1 MLQEMR
7 YRNRD
12 NWKLRASW
20 NTIQYWKINSS
31 CMLYLCGM
39 LYLFTY
45 INVTNNVEKKK
56 RKSQKNK
63 YSNLWIQAKRTKLNY
78 ICFKD
83 MYMESKT
90 WEWLSQIRIM
100 VISCLSL
107 GFYNKN
113 TIDWWLAQQ
122 IFTSCSSRSWEILDQ
137 DANRHHFWWKPAS
150 WLVDNHLLPVPSH
163 GQERSSLSCP
173 FFWGH

>member
-1 MLQEMR
+1 MCFMEYYTVLKNKLQLHAIFM
-7 YRNRD
+7 
-12 NWKLRASW
+12 W
-20 NTIQYWKINSS
+20 NAIFVHIYQCHKQCW
-31 CMLYLCGM
+31 G
-39 LYLFTY
+39 
-45 INVTNNVEKKK
+45 KK

-63 YSNLWIQAKRTKLNY
+63 YSNLWIQTKRTKLNY

-173 FFWGH
+173 FF